1 MEYLM
6 KLRGVL
12 ACMLALAVSSG
23 ASLAQTSQGS
33 SPLSG
38 RKGGTNNSFMQF
50 TGPATSIKTFTL
62 PNVSDTIVLLTQ
74 AQTLTNKTLTAPVMT
89 TPQLGAALGTSL
101 ALNGCT
107 IGSHALCATGTAL
120 IGAGVTIATASANS
134 LTVGNTAPTNPVFH
148 VDSSTASQAA
158 GLKVTGAA
166 TGGTVAI
173 AAIDSGSN
181 ANISINGKGSGT
193 IAIGNV
199 STGAV
204 TITPTTTHSNAIT
217 YGGVTL
223 SNSVTGTGS
232 MVLSTSPALTTP
244 NLGTPSAAILT
255 NATGLP
261 LSGHTSQ
268 AANTIV
274 ANATGSSAAPTAVS
288 IPALTQKASPVANDK
303 IMIADS
309 ASSDALKYA
318 TVSSI
323 SAAGSVASIA
333 GNTGAFTLGGGI
345 TNSANDIRLANNGA
359 VLAGGPAAP
368 SGLTSATQQMFGLGV
383 TTCRITPVYSTRLRF
398 TILGRSFNTSSG
410 NSSFNIRYGTGSGP
424 ANGATASSSGTGIIP
439 NSVTMTLN
447 PNSSVFNFYGTAQ
460 GLTPGVA
467 VWFDLAGSATVGTT
481 NVADLQCSAEEF

>member
-1 MEYLM
+1 M
-6 KLRGVL
+6 KVHGMM
-12 ACMLALAVSSG
+12 AGALALAMSASVASAQIQPG
-23 ASLAQTSQGS
+23 ASPLAPS
-33 SPLSG
+33 
-38 RKGGTNNSFMQF
+38 KGGTGSAFVKF
-50 TGPATSIKTFTL
+50 TGPSTLVKTFTL

-74 AQTLTNKTLTAPVMT
+74 PQTLTGKTLTAPVLT
-89 TPQLGAALGTSL
+89 TPSLGVATGTSL
-101 ALNGCT
+101 ALNGCS
-107 IGSHALCATGTAL
+107 IASHAICATGTAL
-120 IGAGVTIATASANS
+120 FGAATTIATASANA
-134 LTVGNTAPTNPVFH
+134 LTVGNTAPTNSVFH
-148 VDSSTASQAA
+148 VDASTASQAA

-181 ANISINGKGSGT
+181 TNLSINAKGSGT
-193 IAIGNV
+193 ISIGNV
-199 STGAV
+199 STGAL
-204 TITPTTTHSNAIT
+204 TITRATTLSNALT

-261 LSGHTSQ
+261 LSGHTNQ
-268 AANTIV
+268 AAHTIV

-333 GNTGAFTLGGGI
+333 GNTGAFTLSGGI
-345 TNSANDIRLANNGA
+345 TNSSNDIRLANNGA

-368 SGLTSATQQMFGLGV
+368 SGLTSVTQQMYGLGV

-398 TILGRSFNTSSG
+398 AIQGRAI
-410 NSSFNIRYGTGSGP
+410 NSSNGTGAFSIRAGTGAGP
-424 ANGATASSSGTGIIP
+424 ANGATASSSGTSLI
-439 NSVTMTLN
+439 NSITITLN
-447 PNSSVFNFYGTAQ
+447 PNSTAFHFSANMQ

-467 VWFDLAGSATVGTT
+467 VWFDLAGNASAGTT
-481 NVADLQCSAEEF
+481 NVDQLTCNAEEF